1 MPTRHLAPRRKN
13 WLTSICI
20 GIAVALL
27 AGSIQFM
34 VIYHNRAERFDV
46 IINNVHTYLQDYFHD
61 LNQTIHGLPP
71 LVDEPCENVASGLTA
86 HAASAQ
92 TYAPSCWSKMASRF
106 VPPLQAR

>member
-61 LNQTIHGLPP
+61 LNQTIHGLQP
-71 LVDEPCENVASGLTA
+71 LVDEPC
-86 HAASAQ
+86 
-92 TYAPSCWSKMASRF
+92 
-106 VPPLQAR
+106 